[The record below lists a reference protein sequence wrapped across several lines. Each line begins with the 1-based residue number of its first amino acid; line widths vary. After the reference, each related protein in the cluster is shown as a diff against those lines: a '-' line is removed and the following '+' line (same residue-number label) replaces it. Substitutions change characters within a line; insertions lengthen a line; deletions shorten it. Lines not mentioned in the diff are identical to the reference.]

1 MDDPA
6 PQKLRA
12 TFNMPAFTGML
23 RVAHISLGS
32 ELRDGLMLRPVRPSE
47 PDRLVLLAVPV
58 FDGAA

>member
-23 RVAHISLGS
+23 RVAYISLGS
-32 ELRDGLMLRPVRPSE
+32 ELRDGLTVAAK
-47 PDRLVLLAVPV
+47 DDVLNVTDWY
-58 FDGAA
+58 F